1 MSEPIAKSD
10 SSGWGCGGTVGIWFL
25 VWFLCALGPLS
36 LLSPL
41 VLVVALAWCIEK
53 RLRVRFAILLLL
65 NPFTFLSM
73 RSVVDYCRGNL
84 VLHDV
89 GMPKT
94 SDLGLDRRYRCRVST
109 SGCIPIGNEWVFF
122 VAYDFPAR
130 LLLGQFGWMPGTYTG
145 PYPTEQETIQV
156 LDQSEQPISVAD
168 FCNDAFSIGD
178 IPIRLDHGVGQALYD
193 GAQLK
198 SIFGASEQPMITGTI
213 WKDECVILRIPLM
226 PGDVK
231 KSSVTLIVCL
241 SRSAGRPFAYYSE
254 NDHLANVFPV
264 PWKRSWSR

>member
-1 MSEPIAKSD
+1 M
-10 SSGWGCGGTVGIWFL
+10 GLWRNRRYL
-25 VWFLCALGPLS
+25 VLG
-36 LLSPL
+36 L
-41 VLVVALAWCIEK
+41 VLVCAWSAQSPFAFGVGCCFSMVHRKAFESSFCYFVAFEPFHVFIDA
-53 RLRVRFAILLLL
+53 VRCGLL
-65 NPFTFLSM
+65 P
-73 RSVVDYCRGNL
+73 GNL